1 MKNVLVCDR
10 DYDTVEAISLYLLQ
24 EGYEVY
30 KAYDGEEALR
40 FVERENIHLLITD
53 IVLPK
58 LDGIHVILKIRE
70 KNALPIIILSARSG
84 ELDKINALNAGADD
98 YVTKPCSLLE
108 LVARVKSQ
116 LRRYVQLKNMTEE
129 IRHIYQVDGLLI
141 DDDSRTVS
149 VDGREVKLT
158 PIEYQ
163 ILMLLTKDRGKV
175 YSNEQIYENIWHM
188 RAIGADNTIAVHIR
202 HIREKIENNPKKPRY
217 LKLVWGTGYKVG

>member
-24 EGYEVY
+24 EGYNVY
-30 KAYDGEEALR
+30 KAYDGEEALQLM
-40 FVERENIHLLITD
+40 ERENIHLLITD

-58 LDGIHVILKIRE
+58 LDGIRVILKIRE
-70 KNALPIIILSARSG
+70 KNTLPIIILSAKSG
-84 ELDKINALNAGADD
+84 EVDKINALNAGADD
-98 YVTKPCSLLE
+98 YMTKPCSLLE

-116 LRRYVQLKNMTEE
+116 LRRYIQLKNMSEE

-141 DDDSRTVS
+141 DDDSRSVS

-163 ILMLLTKDRGKV
+163 ILKFLTKEHGKV

-188 RAIGADNTIAVHIR
+188 RAVGADNTIAVHIR
-202 HIREKIENNPKKPRY
+202 HIREKIENNPREPRY